1 MVTLLLARG
10 TSTREVDHSVG
21 IIVPEWE
28 LEVQVDRALACVD
41 TFWLASVG
49 ERIVVS
55 GKLARTTSEPS

>member
-10 TSTREVDHSVG
+10 TLIKAADHSVG

-28 LEVQVDRALACVD
+28 LGVQVGKALACVD
-41 TFWLASVG
+41 ISWLASVG